1 MTNSWKALAI
11 AGLLVVAGL
20 FGVAAFAQTAA
31 SSSSPSYQRG
41 GMMGSYTGGQ
51 GSGSYTGRGMMGGM
65 MGGGMMGWEAS
76 SNSASN
82 ATSTWDFGDMLTWCR
97 NAMAGFF
104 NQTALP

>member
-20 FGVAAFAQTAA
+20 FGVAAFAQTTT
-31 SSSSPSYQRG
+31 SSSNASYQRG
-41 GMMGSYTGGQ
+41 GMMGSSAGGQ
-51 GSGSYTGRGMMGGM
+51 GGESQTGRGMMGGM
-65 MGGGMMGWEAS
+65 MGLRAS
-76 SNSASN
+76 PSGTSN